1 MAAVDVLQR
10 NKKPLPSPRIGPNG
24 GDTYRFTR
32 KSAAPISRS
41 RKAYLDAADD
51 DDDDDAAAA
60 ADRAEIDEAD
70 AADPFTL
77 VPHVA
82 EQTLHAVHS
91 AIFGQPW
98 ADLELVVSAGGKKE
112 EVVFANSKILKKAC
126 PALMHQINI
135 TGHSELDTMEQEQI
149 NAAAAKAKQNGAGAK
164 AGPRPQASHRSTNS
178 LGLVDYGGRNS
189 RLGALNDQRDD
200 DADDV
205 RDRHDA
211 EDGEE
216 EYADSVAEQPK
227 RCEDRHNDDGH
238 DDGTH
243 QDIDSF
249 GEDDLDLTLGNRGKV
264 AGNTLPAPAPIE
276 IAAHPTFL
284 RSSSRFSKLIK
295 FMNKDKASPTAET
308 EPAGIPP
315 STASTTDYG
324 NDTVGRGRVRR
335 YSAGNDLSSA
345 INGSR
350 PATASR
356 VQVTGC
362 SAATLQAL
370 IFYLYT
376 GHATF
381 ASRLPARSPA
391 RRYRRSRRDSSSSA
405 SLNSDRDQSADDRS
419 EDDENDD
426 DNAPLP
432 APRVSKSPSYPP
444 VFSATAA
451 YCVGRQLGLRDLA
464 EKAFDHICLELSPKT
479 VLADL
484 LSPFVDR
491 FDEVQRA
498 HLEYVAENWDRV
510 KRRPDFQVT
519 VAKLV
524 SGHYPKANKALL
536 KLFAKLSV
544 SGA

>member
-1 MAAVDVLQR
+1 MAAVDVPHR
-10 NKKPLPSPRIGPNG
+10 NNKPLPSPRIGPNG
-24 GDTYRFTR
+24 GDTYRSTR
-32 KSAAPISRS
+32 KTVAPTARS

-51 DDDDDAAAA
+51 DDVV

-112 EVVFANSKILKKAC
+112 EVVYANSKILKKAC
-126 PALMHQINI
+126 PALMRQINI
-135 TGHSELDTMEQEQI
+135 TGRAELDTMEQEQM
-149 NAAAAKAKQNGAGAK
+149 NAAAAKTKQNGAGAK
-164 AGPRPQASHRSTNS
+164 VALRPQASRRSTNS

-189 RLGALNDQRDD
+189 RLGALNDQHD

-205 RDRHDA
+205 RDRHGA
-211 EDGEE
+211 EEGEE

-227 RCEDRHNDDGH
+227 RFDDH
-238 DDGTH
+238 YDDEHEDGTH

-249 GEDDLDLTLGNRGKV
+249 GDDDLDLSLGARGKV
-264 AGNTLPAPAPIE
+264 AGNTPPAPAPIE
-276 IAAHPTFL
+276 IASPPTFS
-284 RSSSRFSKLIK
+284 RSSSRFSKLMK
-295 FMNKDKASPTAET
+295 FMNKEKSSPTTET
-308 EPAGIPP
+308 ELVPFSP
-315 STASTTDYG
+315 SGNATSTDYG
-324 NDTVGRGRVRR
+324 NETVGRGRVRR

-345 INGSR
+345 VNGSR

-381 ASRLPARSPA
+381 ASRLPAPA
-391 RRYRRSRRDSSSSA
+391 PSRRHRRSRRDSSSSA
-405 SLNSDRDQSADDRS
+405 SLNSDRDHSADGHSD
-419 EDDENDD
+419 EDQLDD
-426 DNAPLP
+426 DNASIP
-432 APRVSKSPSYPP
+432 ALRVSKSPSFPP

-451 YCVGRQLGLRDLA
+451 YCVGRQLGLRDLT

-484 LSPFVDR
+484 LSSFVDR

-498 HLEYVAENWDRV
+498 HLEYVAENWDRA
-510 KRRPDFQVT
+510 KRRPDFEVT

>member
-1 MAAVDVLQR
+1 MAAVDVLHR
-10 NKKPLPSPRIGPNG
+10 NNKPLPSPRIGPNG
-24 GDTYRFTR
+24 GDTYRSTR
-32 KSAAPISRS
+32 KAAAPTSRL
-41 RKAYLDAADD
+41 RKAYLDAADGD
-51 DDDDDAAAA
+51 DVA

-98 ADLELVVSAGGKKE
+98 ADLELVVSVGGKKE
-112 EVVFANSKILKKAC
+112 EVVYANSKILKKAC
-126 PALMHQINI
+126 PALMRQINM
-135 TGHSELDTMEQEQI
+135 TGRAELDTMEQEQI

-164 AGPRPQASHRSTNS
+164 GAARPQSSRRSTNS

-189 RLGALNDQRDD
+189 RLGDKYDD
-200 DADDV
+200 DAEDV
-205 RDRHDA
+205 RERHDA
-211 EDGEE
+211 DEGVE
-216 EYADSVAEQPK
+216 EYADSVSEQPK
-227 RCEDRHNDDGH
+227 RHDDHHDDEH

-249 GEDDLDLTLGNRGKV
+249 GDDDLDLSLGARGKV
-264 AGNTLPAPAPIE
+264 AGNTPPAPAPIE
-276 IAAHPTFL
+276 IAAPPTFS
-284 RSSSRFSKLIK
+284 RSSSRFSKLMK
-295 FMNKDKASPTAET
+295 FMNKEKTSPTTET
-308 EPAGIPP
+308 EAVPFSPVGNATG
-315 STASTTDYG
+315 TDYG
-324 NDTVGRGRVRR
+324 NETVSRGRVRR
-335 YSAGNDLSSA
+335 YSAANDLSSA
-345 INGSR
+345 VTGSR

-370 IFYLYT
+370 VFYLYT

-381 ASRLPARSPA
+381 ASRLPPPA
-391 RRYRRSRRDSSSSA
+391 PSRRYRRSRRDSSSSA
-405 SLNSDRDQSADDRS
+405 SLHSDRSADDHS
-419 EDDENDD
+419 DDSQADD
-426 DNAPLP
+426 DAASIP

-484 LSPFVDR
+484 LSLFVDR

-498 HLEYVAENWDRV
+498 HLEYVAENWDRA
-510 KRRPDFQVT
+510 KRRPDFEVT

-544 SGA
+544 SGP

>member
-1 MAAVDVLQR
+1 MAAIDVLQR

-24 GDTYRFTR
+24 GDTYRSAR

-41 RKAYLDAADD
+41 RKVYLDAADD
-51 DDDDDAAAA
+51 DDAAAAA

-77 VPHVA
+77 VPQVA

-126 PALMHQINI
+126 PALMRQINI
-135 TGHSELDTMEQEQI
+135 TGHAELNTMEQKQI

-164 AGPRPQASHRSTNS
+164 ASPRPQASRRSTNS
-178 LGLVDYGGRNS
+178 LGLVDYGGCNS

-205 RDRHDA
+205 RHRHDA
-211 EDGEE
+211 EDGKENF
-216 EYADSVAEQPK
+216 
-227 RCEDRHNDDGH
+227 R
-238 DDGTH
+238 
-243 QDIDSF
+243 
-249 GEDDLDLTLGNRGKV
+249 EDDLDLTLGNRGKV

-276 IAAHPTFL
+276 IAAPPTFS
-284 RSSSRFSKLIK
+284 RSSSRFSKLMK

-324 NDTVGRGRVRR
+324 NDTVSRGRVRR

-381 ASRLPARSPA
+381 ASRLPAPSPA
-391 RRYRRSRRDSSSSA
+391 RRYRRSHRDSSSSA

-419 EDDENDD
+419 EDGENDD
-426 DNAPLP
+426 DNTPLP

-451 YCVGRQLGLRDLA
+451 YCVGCQLGLRDLA
-464 EKAFDHICLELSPKT
+464 EKAFDHIYLELSPKT

-491 FDEVQRA
+491 FDEVQKA

-510 KRRPDFQVT
+510 KRRPDFEVT

-544 SGA
+544 LGA